1 MAGIFSAP
9 KPAQVL
15 QQPSPPPPKP
25 VTPETGKPEADRAED
40 TERRRLRAL
49 QGANTQ
55 IATSRRGLLD
65 EQAPVRKSLLGQ

>member
-1 MAGIFSAP
+1 M
-9 KPAQVL
+9 
-15 QQPSPPPPKP
+15 
-25 VTPETGKPEADRAED
+25 TPETGKPEADRAED